1 MCSTLVTFV
10 SKSVCFTLT
19 EHLFYSTCIC
29 SMDNLCKDIF
39 LRSKMDDQGFIPIS
53 VIANFN
59 RVSTLVATVGP
70 KSSCITSNKLDM

>member
-1 MCSTLVTFV
+1 MSLQVLLVNQIEYYF
-10 SKSVCFTLT
+10 
-19 EHLFYSTCIC
+19 

-70 KSSCITSNKLDM
+70 KSSCITSCNKLDM